1 MRRTGRRAAAGIL
14 ALALL
19 TALLSACQEG
29 SSTETEESES
39 GYKIY
44 YLNQSETAVDTVD
57 YEPSGS
63 GTEELISEFLE
74 QLADEAVPL
83 VIRPARPEDAQ
94 RCAAIEAACFPPEQA
109 ASLQAM
115 EARIAA
121 YPGHVLLGERKGQVV
136 GFCMGPA
143 IGQPTIEDEMFA
155 DVGCH
160 SGENPYQSVF
170 SLAVHP
176 DFQRRGYG
184 RLLLNAL
191 IQQARREH
199 RLAVTLTCRE
209 HKIAYY
215 ESFGFKNLGLAASV
229 HGGVPWYD
237 MYLPLE
243 EGSPA

>member
-1 MRRTGRRAAAGIL
+1 MKY
-14 ALALL
+14 ALL
-19 TALLSACQEG
+19 VIDMQNGFLNPESSLCIRGARATVPACARLIAG
-29 SSTETEESES
+29 CCSSNTEEIQAANLRDMANVGAEIRES
-39 GYKIY
+39 G
-44 YLNQSETAVDTVD
+44 
-57 YEPSGS
+57 
-63 GTEELISEFLE
+63 EFLE

-109 ASLQAM
+109 ASLQA
-115 EARIAA
+115 
-121 YPGHVLLGERKGQVV
+121 
-136 GFCMGPA
+136 
-143 IGQPTIEDEMFA
+143 TIEDEMFA

-176 DFQRRGYG
+176 DFQCRGYG